1 MHSLLCAKL
10 FVWCAWAAGRGVLG
24 VPSSRRVAHA
34 PVAHAQAAC
43 TAALVVVVVT
53 MALLLSGDH
62 VGHTRGSALAAFG
75 APVVLGALESV
86 VSAPAACRV
95 WPPPPPP
102 SLAAA
107 HDPLMNAAA
116 HEGCALQCAPLWGA
130 LYNKG
135 GGVHDGAQVRLGR
148 PPPRR
153 NRQEFL

>member
-1 MHSLLCAKL
+1 ML
-10 FVWCAWAAGRGVLG
+10 
-24 VPSSRRVAHA
+24 SSRRVAHA

-43 TAALVVVVVT
+43 TAALVVVMVT

-102 SLAAA
+102 PSLAAA
-107 HDPLMNAAA
+107 HDPLMNLVMPSQRAALGFIA
-116 HEGCALQCAPLWGA
+116 PCNLSSCAEPGAEAVCLSGC
-130 LYNKG
+130 
-135 GGVHDGAQVRLGR
+135 QVRRCLSRHGYTQGTYFHPHYR
-148 PPPRR
+148 
-153 NRQEFL
+153 